1 MKKIGIML
9 VVLVVITG
17 LVYIDVAL
25 AGGVGK
31 RQVRQQERILQGIET
46 GELTRAEAG
55 CLKREQRHIQRQKRT
70 AWSDGELTRQERLR
84 LERKQ
89 DRASRHIY
97 RAKHN
102 NITR

>member
-1 MKKIGIML
+1 MKKPGIML

-17 LVYIDVAL
+17 FVCIDVAL

-31 RQVRQQERILQGIET
+31 RQVRQQERILQGIER
-46 GELTRAEAG
+46 GELTRAEARS
-55 CLKREQRHIQRQKRT
+55 LEHEQRHIQRQKSR
-70 AWSDGELTRQERLR
+70 AWSDGELTRQERLH
-84 LERKQ
+84 LEREQ
-89 DRASRHIY
+89 DHASRHIY